1 MEKHEVNYAERIQTF
16 MAMAEIDN
24 QDIALN
30 YLQRTNWDETV
41 WHYLYIFIT
50 QYQCSKQLIYI

>member
-1 MEKHEVNYAERIQTF
+1 MEKNEVNYAECIQTF

-41 WHYLYIFIT
+41 
-50 QYQCSKQLIYI
+50 